1 MTSAELAYAEKCL
14 QQKWHD
20 LVIEEQKGTPLP
32 VLERLFH
39 EYMLAV
45 EEYTICVEKQS
56 SETDAIIHTD
66 YSPLAKSNSACATA
80 SGASNSTR

>member
-1 MTSAELAYAEKCL
+1 MTSAELEYAQKRL

-32 VLERLFH
+32 VLERLFN

-45 EEYTICVEKQS
+45 EEYNICVDKQN
-56 SETDAIIHTD
+56 SETDTVVHRD
-66 YSPLAKSNSACATA
+66 YSPLIKSNSACATA
-80 SGASNSTR
+80 SGASKSIM